1 MVEYRIVNYQFI
13 IDAANVNTTLDDI
26 DDTTEQLD
34 ARILRFLNNPL
45 IQYGNPG
52 NPGNLF
58 SGIPEDFWDP
68 VVVSLSE
75 TQIYSLKRK
84 LKKQNCT
91 ICSDD
96 VYNYKVL
103 PCCKNDLCLDCT
115 SSWFSKSVKCPYCN
129 QDVRDFI

>member
-1 MVEYRIVNYQFI
+1 MVEYRFVNYRF
-13 IDAANVNTTLDDI
+13 ALESANIDDI
-26 DDTTEQLD
+26 DDDTTEQLD

-45 IQYGNPG
+45 IQF
-52 NPGNLF
+52 GNLF
-58 SGIPEDFWDP
+58 SGIPDSFWDP

-75 TQIYSLKRK
+75 TQICSLKRK

-129 QDVRDFI
+129 QDLRDFI